1 MKELGLS
8 AVVAALVIGGT
19 ACAHAQQDSIA
30 SPELPPPGYGTLGQ
44 DDVALRLQTATL
56 QIRVIPLDER
66 VTRLLAP
73 DTYESFHRLKESRA
87 AEVSEVANRYGIRE
101 PTLFLVTFFGR
112 QDQARFDPQELT
124 VMSQNQFFRPLEIM
138 PLSPL
143 WSGQLLGQR
152 ETATA
157 IYLFEDGIR
166 LLHPFTVSY
175 ENARSNAWEQIL
187 RRLDGERAAALSRA
201 AAGGGGGGAP

>member
-1 MKELGLS
+1 MIVRIGTLAAGLLF
-8 AVVAALVIGGT
+8 AIAPARV
-19 ACAHAQQDSIA
+19 HAQQDSTIGA
-30 SPELPPPGYGTLGQ
+30 EPPPPGYGTLHQ
-44 DDVALRLQTATL
+44 DDVGLSLETTTL

-73 DTYESFHRLKESRA
+73 DTYTSFHRLRESRTTELSA
-87 AEVSEVANRYGIRE
+87 LANRYGIAS

-124 VMSQNQFFRPLEIM
+124 IMSQNQFFRPLEII

-157 IYLFEDGIR
+157 IYVFEDGVR
-166 LLHPFTVSY
+166 VMHPFTVSY
-175 ENARSNAWEQIL
+175 QDSTSDAWGQIL
-187 RRLDGERAAALSRA
+187 RQLEGERAAALSRA
-201 AAGGGGGGAP
+201 AAERKP